1 MLWGEAQ
8 GTRMV
13 WREWERGRRD
23 TSICGRTLTGMAS
36 SISLRVAAPGA
47 APAEQAQAVG
57 REPVTLSDGR
67 KLVLRFWQPLV
78 KGEQ

>member
-23 TSICGRTLTGMAS
+23 TFICCTGMAL